1 MHIFG
6 AEFIQ
11 VAKKEPDGIPF
22 VLKICASEI
31 ENRALCLQVPLKI
44 KKKKKKCMLFILR
57 KRKLRYQ
64 FVIAGFVPTYLENVI
79 WPQLGFFLRY

>member
-31 ENRALCLQVPLKI
+31 ENRALCLQVP
-44 KKKKKKCMLFILR
+44 KCMS
-57 KRKLRYQ
+57 
-64 FVIAGFVPTYLENVI
+64 FVIVKSEFVLLVCNSWNSFIPI
-79 WPQLGFFLRY
+79 

>member
-31 ENRALCLQVPLKI
+31 ENRALCLQVPFKI
-44 KKKKKKCMLFILR
+44 KKKMK
-57 KRKLRYQ
+57 
-64 FVIAGFVPTYLENVI
+64 
-79 WPQLGFFLRY
+79 